1 MSVEVL
7 MPKLGLTMTEGV
19 VDKWYKAVGDPVKDG
34 EVVASISSEK
44 LSYDVEAESAGEL
57 LAIYTQE
64 GEEVPVKTPIGLIG
78 EHGEAT
84 GTAPASDAPAESTT
98 PAPAGEEVTPANA
111 TPTAAPVN
119 STERVFAS
127 PLARRLA
134 KENNFELSAIPGSG
148 ANGRVTKRD
157 VLSFKPA
164 PAAAPAT
171 EAGATPTQTIA
182 VGGLSGLRKI
192 IARNMR
198 QSLASTAQ
206 LTIMAKADI
215 TDLLALRKE
224 LKAKTADD
232 LPSQVWSLN
241 ILLVKAV
248 AKALQDHPE
257 MNARYDGNSLQQLDF
272 INVGVA
278 TSLADGL
285 IVPNIKDAGSKSL
298 AQIQQDF
305 ARITSAAKNG
315 EAPQADLMDGT
326 FTITNLGSAG
336 VEYFTP
342 ILNYPE
348 VGILGVGGFVTNLA
362 LVDEQVVTQTKL
374 PLSLTF
380 DHQIIDGQP
389 AAEFL
394 QTIRYYLENPYL
406 LLA

>member
-78 EHGEAT
+78 EHGEAASA
-84 GTAPASDAPAESTT
+84 APASDASAESVAS
-98 PAPAGEEVTPANA
+98 APAVEVTPANA
-111 TPTAAPVN
+111 TPAATPAN
-119 STERVFAS
+119 STGRVFAS

-134 KENNFELSAIPGSG
+134 KENNFELSAISGSG

-164 PAAAPAT
+164 PAVAAT
-171 EAGATPTQTIA
+171 EAAATPTQTIT

-215 TDLLALRKE
+215 TELLALRKE

-362 LVDEQVVTQTKL
+362 LVDEQVVPQTKL

>member
-78 EHGEAT
+78 EHGEAASA
-84 GTAPASDAPAESTT
+84 APASDASNESVA
-98 PAPAGEEVTPANA
+98 PAPAVEVTPANA
-111 TPTAAPVN
+111 TPAATPEN
-119 STERVFAS
+119 STGRVFAS

-134 KENNFELSAIPGSG
+134 KENNFELSAISGSG

-164 PAAAPAT
+164 PAVAAT
-171 EAGATPTQTIA
+171 EATATPTQTIT

-215 TDLLALRKE
+215 TELLALREE
-224 LKAKTADD
+224 LKTKTADD

-257 MNARYDGNSLQQLDF
+257 MNARYDGNSLQRLDF

-362 LVDEQVVTQTKL
+362 LVEEQVVPQTKL